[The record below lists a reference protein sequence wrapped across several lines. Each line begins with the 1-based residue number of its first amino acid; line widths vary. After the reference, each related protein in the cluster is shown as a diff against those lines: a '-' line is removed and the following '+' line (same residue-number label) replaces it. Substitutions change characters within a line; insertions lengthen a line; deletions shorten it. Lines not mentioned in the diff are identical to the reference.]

1 MEDHPREIQTVW
13 ICKPNENGNPPEIT
27 QTRDEAHTTRNLQA
41 QVIIAGGGETLKEPL
56 LDTHSL
62 KFGKAMSP
70 CTSLPFTPI
79 LSQSHSD
86 SPLEAKYLQGWRSQ
100 SLW

>member
-41 QVIIAGGGETLKEPL
+41 QGITAGGGETLKEPL
-56 LDTHSL
+56 LDCTFSQVWEGDEPLHIPPIHSYIIP
-62 KFGKAMSP
+62 AP
-70 CTSLPFTPI
+70 
-79 LSQSHSD
+79 Q
-86 SPLEAKYLQGWRSQ
+86 
-100 SLW
+100 